1 MTDALPVPK
10 FYGGGYAFQTYGE
23 RWRAIRVLGEG
34 GQGRVFEVEDARG
47 VPDRGELA
55 QLIQVAFRDM
65 NQEINAMQPDTVKFD
80 KFVQAV
86 RTVVKTENLPR
97 AAVKELLPL
106 AEAVNATTALQR
118 METELETMRSIKHP
132 ALLRVL
138 DEDIKHRWFAMEYF
152 ANGPMSKQLKR
163 YDGQVIETLRAFR
176 PIVDAVAELH
186 KASIVHRDIKP
197 DNIFVGDDGQL
208 VLGDCGLAIK
218 LQGQERLTT
227 TYEKVGTTD
236 WMPGWALGMRLED
249 VKPSFDVFSLGKVLW
264 SMVSGR
270 ERLRLWYFMKPEF
283 NLTQM
288 FPESRQMEFVN
299 GILAKTVVEEP
310 ENCLASATEMLEAV
324 DGAISAI
331 ETQTQRPS
339 QSTKMRCRFCGQG
352 NYAKT
357 SFFQEDG
364 FQRASDRRHT
374 YICDNCGHIEAFF
387 WGEGK
392 LPAGWES

>member
-1 MTDALPVPK
+1 MTEAPRAPK
-10 FYGGGYAFQTYGE
+10 FYGGGYALQTYGG
-23 RWRAIRVLGEG
+23 RWRAVRVLGEG

-47 VPDRGELA
+47 IPDRGELA
-55 QLIQVAFRDM
+55 QLIQVAFREM
-65 NQEINAMQPDTVKFD
+65 NQEISAMQPDTVKFD

-86 RTVVKTENLPR
+86 RTVVKTEHLPR

-106 AEAVNATTALQR
+106 ADAVNATTALQR
-118 METELETMRSIKHP
+118 METELETMRSIEHP
-132 ALLRVL
+132 ALLKVL
-138 DEDIKHRWFAMEYF
+138 DEDIKHRWFVMEYF
-152 ANGPMSKQLKR
+152 ANGPMSKQPQR
-163 YDGQVIETLRAFR
+163 YKGQVIETLRAFR

-197 DNIFVGDDGQL
+197 DNIFVGDDGRL

-249 VKPSFDVFSLGKVLW
+249 VKPSFDVFSLGKLLW

-270 ERLRLWYFMKPEF
+270 ERLRLWYFKKREF
-283 NLTQM
+283 SLTHM
-288 FPESRQMEFVN
+288 FPDNNQMEVVN
-299 GILAKTVVEEP
+299 DILAKTVVEEP
-310 ENCLASATEMLEAV
+310 EHCLASATEMLEAV
-324 DGAISAI
+324 DEAISAI
-331 ETQTQRPS
+331 EARTHRPG
-339 QSTKMRCRFCGQG
+339 QAGTMRCRFCGRG

-364 FQRASDRRHT
+364 FQRASDRRYS

-387 WGEGK
+387 WAEGK
-392 LPAGWES
+392 LPVGWEG